1 VIIEAQQLFTP
12 FASHN
17 KIPDNFCISDANYFC
32 PTQTTVDNLIVPA
45 YKWWM
50 RSLKWT
56 NWTHRW
62 DCDNFADAFKLFC
75 CGYYQG
81 TIDSTAESIA
91 VGVINYVAN
100 SKAEDGLKGGHAI
113 NIIYTDG
120 GKDDNGEELI
130 VPMFFEPQTGGYYNL
145 TDEEFKSIWTVYL

>member
-1 VIIEAQQLFTP
+1 MIIEAQQLLTP

-56 NWTHRW
+56 NWTHKF
-62 DCDNFADAFKLFC
+62 DCDNFADAFKLFS
-75 CGYYQG
+75 CGWHANNTQ
-81 TIDSTAESIA
+81 DEAEGMAI
-91 VGVINYVAN
+91 GVINYMAN

-113 NIIYTDG
+113 NIIYADG

-130 VPMFFEPQTGGYYNL
+130 VPMFFEPQTGGYYKL
-145 TDEEFKSIWTVYL
+145 TDEEFQSIWTVYV

>member
-1 VIIEAQQLFTP
+1 MIIEAQQLLTP

-17 KIPDNFCISDANYFC
+17 KIPDNFCISDANYLC
-32 PTQTTVDNLIVPA
+32 PTQATVDNLIVPA

-56 NWTHRW
+56 TWTHKW
-62 DCDNFADAFKLFC
+62 DCDNFADAFKLFAN
-75 CGYYQG
+75 GYHAQN
-81 TIDSTAESIA
+81 TQDEAEGIA
-91 VGVINYVAN
+91 IGVINYVAN

-113 NIIYTDG
+113 NIIYADG
-120 GKDDNGEELI
+120 GKDDAGEKSI
-130 VPMFFEPQTGGYYNL
+130 VPMFFEPQTSGYYNL

>member
-1 VIIEAQQLFTP
+1 MIIEAQQLLTP

-56 NWTHRW
+56 NWTHKF
-62 DCDNFADAFKLFC
+62 DCDNFADAFKLFS
-75 CGYYQG
+75 CGWHANNTQ
-81 TIDSTAESIA
+81 DEAEGIA
-91 VGVINYVAN
+91 IGVINYMAN

-113 NIIYTDG
+113 NIIYADG
-120 GKDDNGEELI
+120 GKNDNGEELI
-130 VPMFFEPQTGGYYNL
+130 VPMFFEPQTGGYYKL
-145 TDEEFKSIWTVYL
+145 TDEEFQSIWTVYV